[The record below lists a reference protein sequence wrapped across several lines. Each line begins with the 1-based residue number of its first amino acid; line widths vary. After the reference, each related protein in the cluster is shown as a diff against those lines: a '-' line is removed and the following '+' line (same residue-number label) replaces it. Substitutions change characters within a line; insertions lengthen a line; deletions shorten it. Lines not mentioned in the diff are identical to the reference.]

1 MSRRELQQLIKYN
14 SPNFSKSPSHIHHE
28 YSFNYELRSSSR
40 TLRSRSVGTCFTPE
54 ISSKSKNGSNNCSLQ
69 TKSVKIVRKR
79 LYSKTKCLES
89 ESITESK
96 STNVKNE
103 TNSIAKNSKP
113 LIDCRDVAVF
123 STNNSTK
130 VCKKKNFDTKD
141 NNWESLLNNHIN
153 QIDLKDLE
161 FQHKCLKN
169 LMELI
174 TNGNHGAHIF
184 KYLIRQIE
192 QNYGSLPKFSVNL
205 YPICRFNSI
214 LEPSMAFFYQDLN
227 SPLNIIEVLQNVD
240 FELLNCSRTIYALVF
255 DYYQKQ
261 IE

>member
-96 STNVKNE
+96 N
-103 TNSIAKNSKP
+103 
-113 LIDCRDVAVF
+113 CQDVAVF

-141 NNWESLLNNHIN
+141 NNWESLLNNHVN

-174 TNGNHGAHIF
+174 TNELWIITKVFRKSLSNLSIQFNSRAIDGIF
-184 KYLIRQIE
+184 LSRSKLSIE
-192 QNYGSLPKFSVNL
+192 HNRSVTE
-205 YPICRFNSI
+205 CRF
-214 LEPSMAFFYQDLN
+214 
-227 SPLNIIEVLQNVD
+227 
-240 FELLNCSRTIYALVF
+240 
-255 DYYQKQ
+255 
-261 IE
+261 